1 MATISN
7 TPRPG
12 YVWDSA
18 DNVWYPIGVGAHGH
32 TADSVGAIA
41 NTLVDAKGD
50 LLTATAADTPARL
63 AVGSNNQVLTA
74 DSSTATGLKWA
85 TPSGGGKVL
94 QVVTATTSGTNSTS
108 TSTFADTGLSASIT
122 PSASTSRILVMVSQG
137 HYFNKNGAQAATG
150 LRIMRDAT
158 SIWTMGTY
166 GWYNISVGA
175 GNTDGRN
182 FGSVIYLDSP
192 SSTSAITYKTQGC
205 TFNTTSVT
213 WQESGPSMI
222 TLMEI
227 GA

>member
-1 MATISN
+1 MAVKRYNGTDWDTVAGAGTPGAAGIVTSATAPSN
-7 TPRPG
+7 TA
-12 YVWDSA
+12 VLW
-18 DNVWYPIGVGAHGH
+18 
-32 TADSVGAIA
+32 
-41 NTLVDAKGD
+41 
-50 LLTATAADTPARL
+50 ADTTVTTNNALIPA
-63 AVGSNNQVLTA
+63 GGTTGQVLSKT
-74 DSSTATGLKWA
+74 SSSDYAASWS
-85 TPSGGGKVL
+85 TPAGGGKVL

-175 GNTDGRN
+175 ANTDGRN